1 MDAMTKISEAW
12 LSVAREC
19 PRFEYEI
26 GKGRLTVDEV
36 ALRHQRGEYVHHLPS
51 GEDWATSCMC
61 VESCGKKMQGWTKT
75 ATQTAAED
83 AA

>member
-1 MDAMTKISEAW
+1 MTKISEAW

-36 ALRHQRGEYVHHLPS
+36 ALRHQRGEYVHHMSP
-51 GEDWATSCMC
+51 GDHTVVACMHGDAWRDRN
-61 VESCGKKMQGWTKT
+61 VGWRWEKT
-75 ATQTAAED
+75 AAQKAAED
-83 AA
+83 AE